1 MGNLGATVKI
11 KKSKSFSV
19 RPRNLANVFIWGLW
33 VGHWHLV
40 CLANLPCCLNIF
52 CSFFS
57 LVFLLFSN
65 WLGSYDWPS
74 KNSQLKVWCP
84 PSYLKLFEIR
94 AITGVF
100 SSSLRGCYCMGMFCH
115 KEHEATSILRE
126 LERSYMSLNLCC
138 KLLQVP
144 HNTCTNSISKL
155 LKVWPVLLRY
165 WSSGCNHQESLV
177 ADYQCRQ
184 QKPCAIR
191 F

>member
-19 RPRNLANVFIWGLW
+19 RPRNLANVFIWGLLSW
-33 VGHWHLV
+33 S
-40 CLANLPCCLNIF
+40 LASRLLGYLTLLSEYFFVP
-52 CSFFS
+52 FFS
-57 LVFLLFSN
+57 LVFLLFSIL
-65 WLGSYDWPS
+65 LGSYDWPS
-74 KNSQLKVWCP
+74 KNSQLKIWCP

-155 LKVWPVLLRY
+155 LKVWPVLLTV
-165 WSSGCNHQESLV
+165 L
-177 ADYQCRQ
+177 
-184 QKPCAIR
+184 I
-191 F
+191 

>member
-1 MGNLGATVKI
+1 MFAHVTWPTCSYGGSVLVTGF
-11 KKSKSFSV
+11 SFAW
-19 RPRNLANVFIWGLW
+19 LTY
-33 VGHWHLV
+33 LV
-40 CLANLPCCLNIF
+40 VWIFF

>member
-1 MGNLGATVKI
+1 MFAHVTWPTCSYGG
-11 KKSKSFSV
+11 F
-19 RPRNLANVFIWGLW
+19 W

-40 CLANLPCCLNIF
+40 CLAILPCCLNIF
-52 CSFFS
+52 LFLF
-57 LVFLLFSN
+57 FLLFSSFFSIL
-65 WLGSYDWPS
+65 LGSYDWPS
-74 KNSQLKVWCP
+74 KNSQLKIWCP

-144 HNTCTNSISKL
+144 HNKCTNSISKL

-165 WSSGCNHQESLV
+165 WSSGCNHTKKAS
-177 ADYQCRQ
+177 
-184 QKPCAIR
+184 
-191 F
+191 